1 MFYNSILN
9 WYSKSPRLIFFT
21 FILGVY
27 PVFYPKHLGSEVSSP
42 WYEKL
47 PTCPCENP
55 DLNGVKIGDGWA
67 EDKGN
72 IEKYHKGAVHSY
84 RSYPYVN
91 TDEGK
96 SGQQCCYDINGK
108 LIKEG
113 SGAGT
118 PDKVSTCKGENPDGT
133 MKVRSSG
140 LWGHYFRDV
149 RPWVKLGGENNG
161 WIEYNKIWVPNKGNN
176 CDDSNAPRR

>member
-1 MFYNSILN
+1 
-9 WYSKSPRLIFFT
+9 
-21 FILGVY
+21 
-27 PVFYPKHLGSEVSSP
+27 
-42 WYEKL
+42 
-47 PTCPCENP
+47 
-55 DLNGVKIGDGWA
+55 VKTG
-67 EDKGN
+67 
-72 IEKYHKGAVHSY
+72 
-84 RSYPYVN
+84 
-91 TDEGK
+91 EGK
-96 SGQQCCYDINGK
+96 SGQQCCYDTNGK
-108 LIKEG
+108 LIKDG

-176 CDDSNAPRR
+176 CDETKVPRR